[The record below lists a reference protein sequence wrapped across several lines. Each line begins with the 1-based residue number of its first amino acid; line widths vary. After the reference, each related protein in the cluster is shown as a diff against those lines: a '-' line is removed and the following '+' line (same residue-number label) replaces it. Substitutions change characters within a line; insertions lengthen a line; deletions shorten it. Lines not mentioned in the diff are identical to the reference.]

1 MKNLYSIKNISR
13 VGVLVI
19 LAAFITG
26 AGTSTSTTKTPAK
39 TDTTTTKTP
48 AKTDTTQ
55 SAQPSTAVDPRDPKS
70 ILYLDSKG
78 NVAGTGDVTKSG
90 VASEAAKAGAGWHP
104 AALAATIVPKD
115 KYGLVDWAKAV
126 KDKII
131 SPKYSIDPKAEPEE
145 EPLDMD
151 VNIVVK
157 SDFVNDVVYPHS
169 IHTYW
174 LRCEACHE
182 KIFKMAAG
190 QNNMSMAGITTGQ
203 WCGRCHGKVAFPLS
217 DCNRCHTK
225 PKAAAK

>member
-1 MKNLYSIKNISR
+1 MKSLQLIKFIPR
-13 VGVLVI
+13 VSFLVI
-19 LAAFITG
+19 LAAFLAG
-26 AGTSTSTTKTPAK
+26 AGPKTPEQPKASEPK
-39 TDTTTTKTP
+39 P
-48 AKTDTTQ
+48 AQQEKAPTI
-55 SAQPSTAVDPRDPKS
+55 VDPRDPRS

-78 NVAGTGDVTKSG
+78 KPAGTGDVTKSG
-90 VASEAAKAGAGWHP
+90 AASEAARAGAGWHP

-131 SPKYSIDPKAEPEE
+131 APGHSLDPKAKATEDD

-151 VNIVVK
+151 VHITTK
-157 SDFVNDVVYPHS
+157 SDFVNDVIYPHW

-174 LRCEACHE
+174 FTCEGCHE

-190 QNNMSMAGITTGQ
+190 ENNMTMIGIAGGK

-217 DCNRCHTK
+217 DCNRCHVQQKKTQ
-225 PKAAAK
+225 AK

>member
-1 MKNLYSIKNISR
+1 MKNPMKLIPR
-13 VGVLVI
+13 VGTLVI
-19 LAAFITG
+19 LAAFISG
-26 AGTSTSTTKTPAK
+26 AGPIQKEKAVEQPK
-39 TDTTTTKTP
+39 
-48 AKTDTTQ
+48 
-55 SAQPSTAVDPRDPKS
+55 SAQPVTVVDPRDPKS

-78 NVAGTGDVTKSG
+78 NLAGTGDVTKSG

-104 AALAATIVPKD
+104 AALAAIIVPKD

-126 KDKII
+126 KEKII
-131 SPKYSIDPKAEPEE
+131 TPRHSLDPKATEDD

-151 VNIVVK
+151 VPIVVK
-157 SDFVNDVVYPHS
+157 SDFVNDVVYPHA

-174 LRCEACHE
+174 FACEGCHE

-190 QNNMSMAGITTGQ
+190 QNNMTMSGIAGGN

-225 PKAAAK
+225 PKAVAK